1 MLTSHCIP
9 FGFNFYLSWLICNKL
24 ISDFHLKLLLLL
36 HLMVE
41 ANYRMQMLPIIFF
54 IQVYRKVDIISRVT
68 LLPKWWSIIKAQC
81 TTMQCVICFGRSRN
95 CSGNSIFL
103 SLKNSRYCHQALG
116 LLFYSEVCNPLLDN
130 GFLVFC
136 LFIYWGIL
144 TLPSIPLDD
153 AGGNSKGYIKTWGEV
168 GLIKSLHI

>member
-68 LLPKWWSIIKAQC
+68 LLPKWWSILKAQC

-116 LLFYSEVCNPLLDN
+116 LLSFIVKSVILYWTMASC
-130 GFLVFC
+130 F
-136 LFIYWGIL
+136 LFIYL
-144 TLPSIPLDD
+144 L
-153 AGGNSKGYIKTWGEV
+153 GYFDIA
-168 GLIKSLHI
+168 LYSLGWCRG